1 MLMTSQSLDPAAE
14 LSAAV
19 ATYTDNNDYGALL
32 ERLLALAEVTAPDA
46 LARAAEPY
54 LTLPEVSGPLY
65 ERIVAARPN
74 DARALVI
81 LANAYW
87 LTGRGAEAT
96 GELAARAMAADPGN
110 RGAWHLWALTEG
122 VPRERMMRWKQV
134 VERFPDDDLARA
146 SLADNATSLASA
158 ERDRE
163 ALQLAIRSYEM
174 LRRKATNPAQLEA
187 VEQALATL
195 RSWTL

>member
-1 MLMTSQSLDPAAE
+1 MDPVAE

-19 ATYTDNNDYGALL
+19 STYHETNEYGVLL
-32 ERLLALAEVTAPDA
+32 ERLLAVADVTDAEV
-46 LARAAEPY
+46 LAAAAEPY
-54 LTLPEVSGPLY
+54 LAIPEVSGPLY
-65 ERIVAARPN
+65 EKIVAARPN

-81 LANAYW
+81 LANSYW

-96 GELAARAMAADPGN
+96 GELAARALAADPGN

-134 VERFPDDDLARA
+134 VDRFPEDDLARA
-146 SLADNATSLASA
+146 SLADNATGLASG

-174 LRRKATNPAQLEA
+174 LRRKATDPAQRAA
-187 VEQALATL
+187 VERALKTL

>member
-1 MLMTSQSLDPAAE
+1 MSPQSLDPAAE

-19 ATYTDNNDYGALL
+19 STYTETNDYGALL
-32 ERLLALAEVTAPDA
+32 ERLLALADVTPADA
-46 LARAAEPY
+46 LAQAAEPY
-54 LTLPEVSGPLY
+54 LAIPEVSGPLY
-65 ERIVAARPN
+65 ERIVAERPN

-96 GELAARAMAADPGN
+96 GELAARALAADPDN

-122 VPRERMMRWKQV
+122 DPRERMVRWKQI
-134 VERFPDDDLARA
+134 VERFPEDDLARA

-163 ALQLAIRSYEM
+163 ALQIAIRSYEM
-174 LRRKATNPAQLEA
+174 LRRKATNPEQQRA

>member
-1 MLMTSQSLDPAAE
+1 MTPQSLDPAAE

-19 ATYTDNNDYGALL
+19 STYTDTNDYGALL
-32 ERLLALAEVTAPDA
+32 ERLLALAEVTAPET
-46 LARAAEPY
+46 LARVAEPY
-54 LTLPEVSGPLY
+54 LAIPEVSGPLY
-65 ERIVAARPN
+65 ERIVAARPT

-96 GELAARAMAADPGN
+96 GELAARALAADPNN

-122 VPRERMMRWKQV
+122 VPRERMMRWKQI
-134 VERFPDDDLARA
+134 VERFPEDDLARA

-163 ALQLAIRSYEM
+163 ALQIAIRSYEI
-174 LRRKATNPAQLEA
+174 LRRKTTNPGQLRA

-195 RSWTL
+195 RSWKL

>member
-1 MLMTSQSLDPAAE
+1 MSQPSLDPVAE

-19 ATYTDNNDYGALL
+19 STYNDTNDYGALL
-32 ERLLALAEVTAPDA
+32 ERLLAVAAVTQPEA
-46 LARAAEPY
+46 LAAAAEPY
-54 LTLPEVSGPLY
+54 LGLPEVSGPLY

-122 VPRERMMRWKQV
+122 MPRERMMRWKQV
-134 VERFPDDDLARA
+134 VERFPEDDLARA

-163 ALQLAIRSYEM
+163 ALQIAIRSYEM
-174 LRRKATNPAQLEA
+174 LRRRATNPTQLAA

>member
-1 MLMTSQSLDPAAE
+1 MDPVAE

-19 ATYTDNNDYGALL
+19 STYHETNEYGVLL
-32 ERLLALAEVTAPDA
+32 ERLLAVADVTDAEV
-46 LARAAEPY
+46 LAAAAEPY
-54 LTLPEVSGPLY
+54 LAIPEVSGPLY
-65 ERIVAARPN
+65 EKIVAARPH

-81 LANAYW
+81 LANSYW

-96 GELAARAMAADPGN
+96 GELAARALAADPGN

-134 VERFPDDDLARA
+134 VDRFPEDDLARA
-146 SLADNATSLASA
+146 SLADNATGLASG

-174 LRRKATNPAQLEA
+174 LRRKATDPEQRAA
-187 VEQALATL
+187 VERALKTL

>member
-1 MLMTSQSLDPAAE
+1 MGKQSLDPSAE
-14 LSAAV
+14 LSAAIS
-19 ATYTDNNDYGALL
+19 TYTDTNDYGALL
-32 ERLLALAEVTAPDA
+32 ERLLALSEVTEPEA
-46 LARAAEPY
+46 LAAAAEPY
-54 LTLPEVSGPLY
+54 LGLPEVAGPLY
-65 ERIVAARPN
+65 ERIVAPRPN

-96 GELAARAMAADPGN
+96 GELASRALAADPGN

-122 VPRERMMRWKQV
+122 VPRQRMMRWKQV
-134 VERFPDDDLARA
+134 VERFPEDDLARA

-163 ALQLAIRSYEM
+163 ALQVAIRSYEM
-174 LRRKATNPAQLEA
+174 LRRRTTNPAQLAA

>member
-1 MLMTSQSLDPAAE
+1 MSPLSIDPVAE

-19 ATYTDNNDYGALL
+19 STYHETNNYGVLL
-32 ERLLALAEVTAPDA
+32 ERLLAVAEATAPDA
-46 LARAAEPY
+46 LATAAEPY
-54 LTLPEVSGPLY
+54 LAIPEVSGPLY

-87 LTGRGAEAT
+87 LTGRGSEAT
-96 GELAARAMAADPGN
+96 GELAARALAADPGN

-134 VERFPDDDLARA
+134 VERFPEDDLARA
-146 SLADNATSLASA
+146 SLADNATGLASG

-163 ALQLAIRSYEM
+163 ALQLAIRSYEV
-174 LRRKATNPAQLEA
+174 LRRKATDPEQRSA
-187 VEQALATL
+187 VERALATL

>member
-1 MLMTSQSLDPAAE
+1 MSHLSIDPVAE

-19 ATYTDNNDYGALL
+19 STYHETNDYGVLL
-32 ERLLALAEVTAPDA
+32 ERLLAVADVTDAEV

-54 LTLPEVSGPLY
+54 LALPEVAGPLY
-65 ERIVAARPN
+65 EKIVAVRPH

-81 LANAYW
+81 LANSYW

-96 GELAARAMAADPGN
+96 GELAARALAADPEN

-146 SLADNATSLASA
+146 SLADNATGLASG

-163 ALQLAIRSYEM
+163 ALQLAIRSYEF
-174 LRRKATNPAQLEA
+174 LRRKATNPEQRAA
-187 VEQALATL
+187 VESALKTL

>member
-1 MLMTSQSLDPAAE
+1 MSQSSLDPAAE

-19 ATYTDNNDYGALL
+19 STYTDTNEYGVLL
-32 ERLLALAEVTAPDA
+32 ERLLAIAEVTEPEA
-46 LARAAEPY
+46 LATAAEPY
-54 LTLPEVSGPLY
+54 LNIPEISGPLY

-81 LANAYW
+81 LANSYW

-96 GELAARAMAADPGN
+96 GELAARALAADPGN

-122 VPRERMMRWKQV
+122 VPRERMARWKQV
-134 VERFPDDDLARA
+134 VERFPEDDLARA
-146 SLADNATSLASA
+146 SLADNATGLASG

-163 ALQLAIRSYEM
+163 ALQIAIKSYEI
-174 LRRKATNPAQLEA
+174 LRRKATNTEQRTA

>member
-1 MLMTSQSLDPAAE
+1 MSPLSIDPIAE

-19 ATYTDNNDYGALL
+19 STYNETSDYGALL
-32 ERLLALAEVTAPDA
+32 ERLLALADVTEPER
-46 LARAAEPY
+46 LVTAAEPY
-54 LTLPEVSGPLY
+54 LGLPEVAGPLY
-65 ERIVAARPN
+65 ERIVAARPH

-81 LANAYW
+81 LANSYW

-96 GELAARAMAADPGN
+96 GELAARALAADPTN
-110 RGAWHLWALTEG
+110 RGAWHLWAITEG

-146 SLADNATSLASA
+146 SLADNATSLASG

-163 ALQLAIRSYEM
+163 ALQLAIRSYEI
-174 LRRKATNPAQLEA
+174 LRRKATDPEQRSA
-187 VEQALATL
+187 VERALATL
-195 RSWTL
+195 RSWAL

>member
-1 MLMTSQSLDPAAE
+1 MTPPSLDPAAE

-19 ATYTDNNDYGALL
+19 STYTDTNDYGALL
-32 ERLLALAEVTAPDA
+32 ERLLELAEVTAPDA

-54 LTLPEVSGPLY
+54 LAIPEVSGPLY
-65 ERIVAARPN
+65 ERIVAERPN

-96 GELAARAMAADPGN
+96 GELAARALAADPDN

-122 VPRERMMRWKQV
+122 VPRERMMRWKQI
-134 VERFPDDDLARA
+134 VERFPEDDLARA

-163 ALQLAIRSYEM
+163 ALQIAIRSYEM
-174 LRRKATNPAQLEA
+174 LRRKTTNPEQLKA
-187 VEQALATL
+187 LEQALATL

>member
-1 MLMTSQSLDPAAE
+1 MSQPSLDPVAE

-19 ATYTDNNDYGALL
+19 STYNDTNDYGALL
-32 ERLLALAEVTAPDA
+32 ERLLAVAEVTPPEA
-46 LARAAEPY
+46 LAAAAEPY
-54 LTLPEVSGPLY
+54 LGLPEVSGPLY

-122 VPRERMMRWKQV
+122 MPRERMMRWKQV
-134 VERFPDDDLARA
+134 VERFPEDDLARA

-158 ERDRE
+158 
-163 ALQLAIRSYEM
+163 
-174 LRRKATNPAQLEA
+174 
-187 VEQALATL
+187 
-195 RSWTL
+195 

>member
-1 MLMTSQSLDPAAE
+1 MTPQSLDPAAE

-19 ATYTDNNDYGALL
+19 STYTDTNDYGALL
-32 ERLLALAEVTAPDA
+32 ERLLALAEVTAPET
-46 LARAAEPY
+46 LARVAEPY
-54 LTLPEVSGPLY
+54 LAIPEVSGPLY
-65 ERIVAARPN
+65 ERIVAARPS

-96 GELAARAMAADPGN
+96 GELAARALAADPDN

-122 VPRERMMRWKQV
+122 VPRERMMRWKQI
-134 VERFPDDDLARA
+134 VERFPEDDLARA

-163 ALQLAIRSYEM
+163 ALQIAIRSYEM
-174 LRRKATNPAQLEA
+174 LRRRTTNPEQLRA

-195 RSWTL
+195 RSWNL

>member
-1 MLMTSQSLDPAAE
+1 MSLQSLDPAAE

-19 ATYTDNNDYGALL
+19 ATYTDTNDYGALL
-32 ERLLALAEVTAPDA
+32 ERLLVLAEVTEPEA
-46 LARAAEPY
+46 LAAAAEPY
-54 LTLPEVSGPLY
+54 LALPEVSGPLY
-65 ERIVAARPN
+65 ERIVAARPH

-96 GELAARAMAADPGN
+96 GELAARALAADPCN
-110 RGAWHLWALTEG
+110 RGAWHLWAITEG
-122 VPRERMMRWKQV
+122 VPRARVMRWKQV

-146 SLADNATSLASA
+146 SLADNATSLASG

-163 ALQLAIRSYEM
+163 ALQLAIRSYEI
-174 LRRKATNPAQLEA
+174 LRRKATDPGQLAA
-187 VEQALATL
+187 VEQALTTL

>member
-1 MLMTSQSLDPAAE
+1 MSPLSIDPVAE

-19 ATYTDNNDYGALL
+19 STYHDTNEYGVLL
-32 ERLLALAEVTAPDA
+32 ERLLAVADVTDAEA
-46 LARAAEPY
+46 LAAAAEPY
-54 LTLPEVSGPLY
+54 LGIPEVSGPLY
-65 ERIVAARPN
+65 EKIVAVRPN

-81 LANAYW
+81 LANSYW

-96 GELAARAMAADPGN
+96 GELAARALAADPGN

-134 VERFPDDDLARA
+134 VDRFPEDDLARA
-146 SLADNATSLASA
+146 SLADNATGLASG

-163 ALQLAIRSYEM
+163 ALQLAFRSYEY
-174 LRRKATNPAQLEA
+174 LRRKATNPEQRAA
-187 VEQALATL
+187 VESALKTL

>member
-1 MLMTSQSLDPAAE
+1 MRPLSIDPVAE

-19 ATYTDNNDYGALL
+19 ATYHDTSDYGVLL
-32 ERLLALAEVTAPDA
+32 ERLLAIADGTEPDA
-46 LARAAEPY
+46 LAAAAEPY
-54 LTLPEVSGPLY
+54 LAIPEVSGPLY

-81 LANAYW
+81 LANSYW

-96 GELAARAMAADPGN
+96 GELAARALAADPLN

-122 VPRERMMRWKQV
+122 VPRERMTRWKQV

-146 SLADNATSLASA
+146 SLADNAAGLASG

-163 ALQLAIRSYEM
+163 ALQLAIRNYDV
-174 LRRKATNPAQLEA
+174 LRRKATDPAQRAA
-187 VEQALATL
+187 VEQALKTL

>member
-1 MLMTSQSLDPAAE
+1 MSQQSLDPAAE

-19 ATYTDNNDYGALL
+19 ATYTEGNDYGGLL
-32 ERLLALAEVTAPDA
+32 ERLLALAEVTEPEA
-46 LARAAEPY
+46 LAAAAEPY
-54 LTLPEVSGPLY
+54 LGIPEVSGPLY

-96 GELAARAMAADPGN
+96 GELAARALAADPGN

-134 VERFPDDDLARA
+134 AERFPDDDLARA
-146 SLADNATSLASA
+146 SLADNAAGLASG

-174 LRRKATNPAQLEA
+174 LRRKATDPGQLAA
-187 VEQALATL
+187 VEQALKTL
-195 RSWTL
+195 RGWTL

>member
-1 MLMTSQSLDPAAE
+1 MSQQSLDPVAE

-19 ATYTDNNDYGALL
+19 LTYTDTNDYGALL
-32 ERLLALAEVTAPDA
+32 ERLLALAEVTQPEA
-46 LARAAEPY
+46 LAAAAEPY
-54 LTLPEVSGPLY
+54 LGLPEVSGPLY

-134 VERFPDDDLARA
+134 VERFPEDDLARA

-163 ALQLAIRSYEM
+163 ALQIAIKSYEM
-174 LRRKATNPAQLEA
+174 LRRRTTNPTELAA

-195 RSWTL
+195 RGWTL

>member
-1 MLMTSQSLDPAAE
+1 MSPQPPDPVAE

-19 ATYTDNNDYGALL
+19 STYTASNDYGPLL
-32 ERLLALAEVTAPDA
+32 ERLLALAEVTEPQA
-46 LARAAEPY
+46 LAAAAEPY
-54 LTLPEVSGPLY
+54 LALPEVAGPLY
-65 ERIVAARPN
+65 ERIVAARPH

-81 LANAYW
+81 LANSYW
-87 LTGRGAEAT
+87 LTGRGPEAT
-96 GELAARAMAADPGN
+96 GELATRAIAADPEN
-110 RGAWHLWALTEG
+110 RGAWHLWAITEG

-134 VERFPDDDLARA
+134 AERFPEDDLARA
-146 SLADNATSLASA
+146 SLADNATSVASV

-174 LRRKATNPAQLEA
+174 LRRKATDPAQRAA
-187 VEQALATL
+187 VERALETL

>member
-1 MLMTSQSLDPAAE
+1 MSQQSLDPAAE

-19 ATYTDNNDYGALL
+19 ATYTDTNDYGALL
-32 ERLLALAEVTAPDA
+32 ERLLALAEVTPADV
-46 LARAAEPY
+46 LAAAAEPY

-65 ERIVAARPN
+65 ERIVAERPN

-96 GELAARAMAADPGN
+96 GELAARALSADPTN
-110 RGAWHLWALTEG
+110 RGAWHSWALTEG
-122 VPRERMMRWKQV
+122 VPRERMTRWKQV
-134 VERFPDDDLARA
+134 VERFPEDDLARA

-158 ERDRE
+158 EHDRE
-163 ALQLAIRSYEM
+163 ALQIAIKSYET
-174 LRRKATNPAQLEA
+174 LRRRATLPAQREA
-187 VEQALATL
+187 VEQALTTL

>member
-1 MLMTSQSLDPAAE
+1 MSQQSLDPVAE

-19 ATYTDNNDYGALL
+19 LTYTDTNDYGALL
-32 ERLLALAEVTAPDA
+32 ERLLALAEVTQPEA
-46 LARAAEPY
+46 LAAAAEPY
-54 LTLPEVSGPLY
+54 LGLPEVSGPLY

-134 VERFPDDDLARA
+134 VERFPEDDLARA

-163 ALQLAIRSYEM
+163 ALQIAIKSYEM
-174 LRRKATNPAQLEA
+174 LRRRTTNPTQLAA

-195 RSWTL
+195 RGWTL

>member
-1 MLMTSQSLDPAAE
+1 MNPVAE

-19 ATYTDNNDYGALL
+19 STYHETNEYGVLL
-32 ERLLALAEVTAPDA
+32 ERLLAVADVTDAEV
-46 LARAAEPY
+46 LAAAAEPY
-54 LTLPEVSGPLY
+54 LAIPEVSGPLY
-65 ERIVAARPN
+65 EKIVAARPH

-81 LANAYW
+81 LANSYW

-96 GELAARAMAADPGN
+96 GELAARALAADPGN

-134 VERFPDDDLARA
+134 VDRFPEDDLARA
-146 SLADNATSLASA
+146 SLADNATGLASG

-174 LRRKATNPAQLEA
+174 LRRKATNPEQRAA
-187 VEQALATL
+187 VESALTTL

>member
-1 MLMTSQSLDPAAE
+1 MSPLSIDPVAA

-19 ATYTDNNDYGALL
+19 SRYHDTSDYSVLL
-32 ERLLALAEVTAPDA
+32 ERLLAIADVTEPDA
-46 LARAAEPY
+46 LAAAAEPY
-54 LTLPEVSGPLY
+54 LAIPEVSGPLY

-74 DARALVI
+74 DSRALVI
-81 LANAYW
+81 LANSYW

-96 GELAARAMAADPGN
+96 GELAARALAADPGN

-134 VERFPDDDLARA
+134 VERFPEDDLARA
-146 SLADNATSLASA
+146 SLADNATGLASG

-163 ALQLAIRSYEM
+163 ALQLAIRSYEV
-174 LRRKATNPAQLEA
+174 LRRKATDPAQRAA
-187 VEQALATL
+187 VEGALATL

>member
-1 MLMTSQSLDPAAE
+1 MSQQSLDPAAE

-19 ATYTDNNDYGALL
+19 ATYTETNDYGVLL
-32 ERLLALAEVTAPDA
+32 ERLLALAEVTEPEA
-46 LARAAEPY
+46 LAAAAEPY
-54 LTLPEVSGPLY
+54 LALPEVSGPLY
-65 ERIVAARPN
+65 ERVVAARPH

-96 GELAARAMAADPGN
+96 GELAARALAADPGN

-146 SLADNATSLASA
+146 SLADNATSLASG

-174 LRRKATNPAQLEA
+174 LRRKATDQGQLAA
-187 VEQALATL
+187 VEQALKTL

>member
-1 MLMTSQSLDPAAE
+1 MSPLSIDPVAE

-19 ATYTDNNDYGALL
+19 STYHETNEYGVLL
-32 ERLLALAEVTAPDA
+32 ERLLAVADVTEPDA
-46 LARAAEPY
+46 LAAAAEPY
-54 LTLPEVSGPLY
+54 LTIPEVSGPLY
-65 ERIVAARPN
+65 ERIVALRPN

-81 LANAYW
+81 LANSYW

-96 GELAARAMAADPGN
+96 GELAARALAADPGN

-134 VERFPDDDLARA
+134 VERFPEDDLARA
-146 SLADNATSLASA
+146 SLADNAAGLASG

-163 ALQLAIRSYEM
+163 ALQLAIRSYEL
-174 LRRKATNPAQLEA
+174 LRRKTTDPGQRAA
-187 VEQALATL
+187 VESALKTL

>member
-1 MLMTSQSLDPAAE
+1 MSQQSLDPTAE

-19 ATYTDNNDYGALL
+19 ATYTDTNDYGVLL
-32 ERLLALAEVTAPDA
+32 ERLLALAEVTEPEA
-46 LARAAEPY
+46 LAAAAEPY
-54 LTLPEVSGPLY
+54 LAIPEVSGPLY

-96 GELAARAMAADPGN
+96 GELAARALAADPGN

-134 VERFPDDDLARA
+134 VERFPEDDLARA
-146 SLADNATSLASA
+146 SLADNATSLASG

-174 LRRKATNPAQLEA
+174 LRRRATDPGQLAA
-187 VEQALATL
+187 VEQALKTL

>member
-1 MLMTSQSLDPAAE
+1 MSPQPPDPVAE

-19 ATYTDNNDYGALL
+19 STYTASNDYGPLL
-32 ERLLALAEVTAPDA
+32 ERLLALAEVTEPQA
-46 LARAAEPY
+46 LAAAAEPY
-54 LTLPEVSGPLY
+54 LALPEVAGPLY
-65 ERIVAARPN
+65 ERIVAARPH

-81 LANAYW
+81 LANSYW
-87 LTGRGAEAT
+87 LTGRGPEAT
-96 GELAARAMAADPGN
+96 GELATRAIAADPEN
-110 RGAWHLWALTEG
+110 RGAWHLWAITEG

-134 VERFPDDDLARA
+134 AERFPEDDLARA
-146 SLADNATSLASA
+146 SLADNATSVASV

-174 LRRKATNPAQLEA
+174 LRRKATDPAQRAA
-187 VEQALATL
+187 VERALQTL

>member
-1 MLMTSQSLDPAAE
+1 MSQPSLDPVAE

-19 ATYTDNNDYGALL
+19 STYNDTNDYGALL
-32 ERLLALAEVTAPDA
+32 ERLLAVAEGTPPETLAA
-46 LARAAEPY
+46 AAEPY
-54 LTLPEVSGPLY
+54 LGLPEVSGPLY

-122 VPRERMMRWKQV
+122 MPRERMMRWKQV
-134 VERFPDDDLARA
+134 VERFPEDDLARA

-163 ALQLAIRSYEM
+163 ALQIAIKSYET
-174 LRRKATNPAQLEA
+174 LRRRATNPTQLEA

-195 RSWTL
+195 RGWTL

>member
-1 MLMTSQSLDPAAE
+1 MSQPSLDPVAE

-19 ATYTDNNDYGALL
+19 STYNDTNDYGALL
-32 ERLLALAEVTAPDA
+32 ERLLAVAEGTPPETLAA
-46 LARAAEPY
+46 AAEPY
-54 LTLPEVSGPLY
+54 LGLPEVSGPLY

-87 LTGRGAEAT
+87 LTGLGAEAT

-122 VPRERMMRWKQV
+122 MPRERMMRWKQV
-134 VERFPDDDLARA
+134 VERFPEDDLARA

-163 ALQLAIRSYEM
+163 ALQIAIRSYEM
-174 LRRKATNPAQLEA
+174 LRRRATNPTQLAA

>member
-1 MLMTSQSLDPAAE
+1 MSQQSLDPVAE

-19 ATYTDNNDYGALL
+19 LTYTDTNDYGALL
-32 ERLLALAEVTAPDA
+32 ERLLALAEVTEPEA
-46 LARAAEPY
+46 LAAAAEPY
-54 LTLPEVSGPLY
+54 LGLPEVSGPLY

-134 VERFPDDDLARA
+134 VERLPEDDLARA

-163 ALQLAIRSYEM
+163 ALQIAIKSYEM
-174 LRRKATNPAQLEA
+174 LRRRTTNPTQLAA

-195 RSWTL
+195 RGWTL

>member
-1 MLMTSQSLDPAAE
+1 MHPSSIDPVAE

-19 ATYTDNNDYGALL
+19 ATYHDTNNYGSLL
-32 ERLLALAEVTAPDA
+32 ERLLAVAEATEPEA
-46 LARAAEPY
+46 LAAAAEPY
-54 LTLPEVSGPLY
+54 LNIPEVSGPLY

-87 LTGRGAEAT
+87 LTGRGADAT
-96 GELAARAMAADPGN
+96 GELAARALAIDPSN
-110 RGAWHLWALTEG
+110 RGAWHLWALTEPE
-122 VPRERMMRWKQV
+122 PRARMQRWRQI
-134 VERFPDDDLARA
+134 VERFPEDDLARA

-163 ALQLAIRSYEM
+163 ALQIAIRSYEQ
-174 LRRKATNPAQLEA
+174 LRRKATEPEQLAA
-187 VEQALATL
+187 VERALTTL
-195 RSWTL
+195 RGWTL